1 MGKRLRNRVAIVT
14 GSGQGIGK
22 AIAHVFANEGAKVI
36 VTTRTAKSGQ
46 ETVDEIL
53 TTSGE
58 ASLTQIDIGI
68 ADEVD
73 TLIENTV
80 SRYGRL
86 DIVVHNAAIYPVHL
100 IEELPLEVLDK
111 TLDINLK
118 ACFYLTRRAVPHM
131 RKQTSGRL
139 LFTSSVT
146 GPRVAMPG
154 TAHYAASKGGING
167 FIRTAA
173 LEYAKDNITVNGI
186 EPGYILTKAMAALG
200 DKDELKQMEKYIPM
214 GHMGEPEDIAYAMLF
229 LASDQAKYITGQT
242 IVIDG
247 ASTLPESPVVMEML
261 G

>member
-1 MGKRLRNRVAIVT
+1 MCIRDR
-14 GSGQGIGK
+14 
-22 AIAHVFANEGAKVI
+22 
-36 VTTRTAKSGQ
+36 
-46 ETVDEIL
+46 
-53 TTSGE
+53 
-58 ASLTQIDIGI
+58 
-68 ADEVD
+68 
-73 TLIENTV
+73 
-80 SRYGRL
+80 
-86 DIVVHNAAIYPVHL
+86 
-100 IEELPLEVLDK
+100 
-111 TLDINLK
+111 
-118 ACFYLTRRAVPHM
+118 
-131 RKQTSGRL
+131 
-139 LFTSSVT
+139 
-146 GPRVAMPG
+146 PG
-154 TAHYAASKGGING
+154 TSHYAASKGGING